1 MINVKVNKVDNS
13 LRMVFGWGSICKKR
27 NQETGQL
34 EIYTDTDNEQFP
46 EDVTLK
52 AWLDF
57 MNSDQR
63 IMDNMHNEQPVG
75 KVVFAFPMTE
85 DIAASFGLV
94 DKLDQTGVIVGTL
107 ITDDEVLKKFQTG
120 EYTGYSIGG
129 TAYFEDVE

>member
-1 MINVKVNKVDNS
+1 MIEVKVNKVDS
-13 LRMVFGWGSICKKR
+13 QLRMVFGWGSICKKR
-27 NQETGQL
+27 NPETGQL

-57 MNSDQR
+57 MNGDQR

-85 DIAASFGLV
+85 DVAKSFGLV
-94 DKLDQTGVIVGTL
+94 EKLDQTGVIVGTL
-107 ITDDEVLKKFQTG
+107 ITDDEILKKFQSG

-129 TAYFEDVE
+129 TAFYEDVE

>member
-94 DKLDQTGVIVGTL
+94 DKLDHTGVIVGTL

-129 TAYFEDVE
+129 TAYYEDVE

>member
-120 EYTGYSIGG
+120 E
-129 TAYFEDVE
+129 

>member
-1 MINVKVNKVDNS
+1 MIEVKVNKVDEQ

-27 NQETGQL
+27 NPETKEFVL
-34 EIYTDTDNEQFP
+34 YTDTDNEQFP

-57 MNSDQR
+57 MNGDQR
-63 IMDNMHNEQPVG
+63 IMDDMHNETPVG

-85 DIAASFGLV
+85 DIAKTFGIL
-94 DKLDQTGVIVGTL
+94 DSIDQTGMIVGTV
-107 ITDDEVLKKFQTG
+107 ITDDATLKKFQSG

-129 TAYFEDVE
+129 TAYYEDVK

>member
-1 MINVKVNKVDNS
+1 MINVKVSKTDPG
-13 LRMVFGWGSICKKR
+13 LRMVFGWGTICKKR
-27 NQETGQL
+27 NSENGLL
-34 EIYTDTDNEQFP
+34 EEYIDTDNEMFP
-46 EDVTLK
+46 EDVVLK
-52 AWLDF
+52 AWLEF
-57 MNSDQR
+57 MSGDQR

-129 TAYFEDVE
+129 TAYYEDVE

>member
-52 AWLDF
+52 AWMDF

-120 EYTGYSIGG
+120 EYMGYSIGG
-129 TAYFEDVE
+129 TAYYEDVE